1 MQLSVSKPATHA
13 MCQDDEA
20 FIGAADSAQNDN
32 EVKGGNT
39 ADWGKLVTTVGNAII
54 YLPII
59 KNVPWLNGG

>member
-1 MQLSVSKPATHA
+1 

-32 EVKGGNT
+32 KVKGGNT